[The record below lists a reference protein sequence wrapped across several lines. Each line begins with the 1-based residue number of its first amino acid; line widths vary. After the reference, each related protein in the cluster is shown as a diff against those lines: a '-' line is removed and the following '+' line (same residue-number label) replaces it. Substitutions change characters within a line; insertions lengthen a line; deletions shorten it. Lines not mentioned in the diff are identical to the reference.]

1 MKTTL
6 LTTESPPRLS
16 GANLSAISQAPDWE
30 QLRECMQNLL
40 ADLGVRHFMLKMDI
54 TSSNGV
60 AACHLFGTLPAPIM
74 NCFSTNELTQTDP
87 INRYLAKSSRPQT
100 WQMEQLCILNAGPA
114 YPLLRAKGI
123 CHGLSVTI
131 RSKQAITRVDFYSN
145 TLESYPYHITRQADL
160 LLLGTYLH
168 EATELLWRKTVPS
181 QNPLLSAREIECL
194 KWSCS
199 GKTSQEIGLILGI
212 TQRTVYFHLKNAAAK
227 LGVYGTRHAIS
238 RAIMMGIIKSE

>member
-6 LTTESPPRLS
+6 LTTESPSRLS
-16 GANLSAISQAPDWE
+16 GANLSAVSQAPDWE

-40 ADLGVRHFMLKMDI
+40 ADLCVCHFMLKMDI

-87 INRYLAKSSRPQT
+87 INRHLAKSNRPQT
-100 WQMEQLCILNAGPA
+100 WQMEQLCILNAGPV
-114 YPLLRAKGI
+114 YPLLKAKGI

-131 RSKQAITRVDFYSN
+131 RSEQARTRVDFYSN
-145 TLESYPYHITRQADL
+145 ALESYPYPTTRQADL

-168 EATELLWRKTVPS
+168 EATELMWRKTEPN
-181 QNPLLSAREIECL
+181 QTPLFSARELECL
-194 KWSCS
+194 EWSAR
-199 GKTSQEIGLILGI
+199 GKTSQEIGQLLGI
-212 TQRTVYFHLKNAAAK
+212 TQHTVYFHLKNAASK
-227 LGVYGTRHAIS
+227 LGVYGSRHAVS
-238 RAIMMGIIKSE
+238 QAIMRGIIKPE